1 MTNFNTY
8 DYDFLA
14 KCLSDGSIAF
24 KGESIKRLT
33 VLAQNDKKQFLA
45 NSKTVLT
52 MMEEL
57 YNEERDDLNIQCT
70 LLLSEIVLNLI
81 SK

>member
-1 MTNFNTY
+1 MTSFNTY

-14 KCLSDGSIAF
+14 KCLLEGSIAF

-45 NSKTVLT
+45 NSKTILKG
-52 MMEEL
+52 L
-57 YNEERDDLNIQCT
+57 
-70 LLLSEIVLNLI
+70 
-81 SK
+81 